1 MNRQEAFKVIVALKA
16 VYNNAFSK
24 YTEADYS
31 NLADAWVMCLED
43 YSYQQVS
50 MGVKSYMTTNTSQ
63 FPPVPAQIIDEIC
76 KLKAATEEKP
86 LEASEAWALV
96 DKAIRNSAYN
106 SQAEFDKLP
115 LLVQKAVGSA
125 ECLKSMATDAYF
137 NFSKEKQSF
146 EINYNTILQRAE
158 QDKNLL
164 RLPNR
169 VKEAMGIAIQE
180 RTALTDGMWAE

>member
-24 YTEADYS
+24 YTEADYN

-63 FPPVPAQIIDEIC
+63 FPPVPAQIIDEIQ
-76 KLKAATEEKP
+76 KLSPQGQALNAN
-86 LEASEAWALV
+86 EAWALV
-96 DKAIRNSAYN
+96 YKAICNSAYN
-106 SQAEFDKLP
+106 ADKEYEKLP
-115 LLVQKAVGSA
+115 PTIKKAVGSPDNLRA
-125 ECLKSMATDAYF
+125 WATDSNF
-137 NFSKEKQSF
+137 NNLVEQSHF
-146 EINYNTILQRAE
+146 VKVYNTTVEREKEVA
-158 QDKNLL
+158 K
-164 RLPNR
+164 LPNR

-180 RTALTDGMWAE
+180 RAALTDGMWTE